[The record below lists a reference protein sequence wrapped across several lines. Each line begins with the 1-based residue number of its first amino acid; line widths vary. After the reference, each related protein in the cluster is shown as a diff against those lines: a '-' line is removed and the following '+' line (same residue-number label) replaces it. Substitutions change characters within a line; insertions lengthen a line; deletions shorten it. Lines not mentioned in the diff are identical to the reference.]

1 MPEMG
6 AERLAGVKR
15 PVSARTVR
23 GKSRAGKRKGRVVR
37 PPDGPEQLRL
47 YSYLMFNLVQR
58 IDRARRRVYAG
69 DLDMACISEAIAL
82 SAIEARMR
90 DPEFR
95 DEYRGVS
102 KVAGVAAQ
110 RGVNALS
117 VSEATGIPRET
128 TRRKIKKLIELG
140 AILEVRRG
148 EYIMKP
154 GFLQQD
160 SVVSGLTQALIDTT
174 RFINDSVD
182 QGLFLWSEE

>member
-1 MPEMG
+1 M
-6 AERLAGVKR
+6 V
-15 PVSARTVR
+15 ARTLR
-23 GKSRAGKRKGRVVR
+23 GKASAVQRKARVVR
-37 PPDGPEQLRL
+37 SPDGPEQLRL

-58 IDRARRRVYAG
+58 VDRSRRQVYAG
-69 DLDMACISEAIAL
+69 DLDMACISEAVAL

-95 DEYRGVS
+95 DQYRGVT
-102 KVAGVAAQ
+102 KVAGVEAQ

-117 VSEATGIPRET
+117 VAEATGIPRET

-140 AILEVRRG
+140 ALLEVRRG
-148 EYIMKP
+148 EYVMKP

-160 SVVSGLTQALIDTT
+160 AVTSRLMQALIDTT

-182 QGLFLWSEE
+182 QGLFVWSEK